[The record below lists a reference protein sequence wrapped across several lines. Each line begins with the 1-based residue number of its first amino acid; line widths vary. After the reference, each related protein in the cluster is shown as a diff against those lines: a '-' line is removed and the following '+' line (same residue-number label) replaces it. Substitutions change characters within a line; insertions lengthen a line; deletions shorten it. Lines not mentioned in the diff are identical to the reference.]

1 MMEAG
6 IDNEAEW
13 A

>member
-1 MMEAG
+1 MEAG

-13 A
+13 E